1 MRLLYFYLTLVAA
14 ASRTVRTLVL
24 EAESGL
30 FSTEGENPIPRSAA
44 SGASTVRLS
53 QGDFLQNTFTTPSTC
68 LVAVSSVAYTND
80 GGSDLIRVSLDGELV
95 GEFNTLDHSSS
106 GAFWNVVVNTG
117 SIGEAL
123 EVQEGSHTLRIE
135 AIETDMYN
143 VEIDA
148 TTVTFNCTGEVQ
160 RLTCYEPDPIDPAPP
175 LCDSYSTVVQR
186 SVETEC
192 AEEDNINV
200 PMYYQQVQEFNVTA
214 TLPSYVNI
222 TDMNDRSPNFTDCAF
237 LNRTLWQVGNHT
249 PSEFAPSPCSSVGS
263 VFYIGQP
270 WTALCEEIDS
280 QNRSLQEFVFSA
292 NGTSEG
298 SIAASIGSRLTLA
311 FREVIGTV
319 VIEASYYGRAEQWI
333 ELGGKSFV
341 SSQLVQAWTIPDL
354 SWKAGDN
361 VNRIAFQVTRNS
373 TAHAVAFYDH
383 IIMEMRNESGET
395 TTQIYNDGY
404 TIVEVVHIDFWWLYP
419 LTITVQ
425 LGSQDW
431 VNVSYFRLYQKV
443 PGPSNSFAQV
453 FVLYQDG
460 NARILTFPP
469 RGIDWIPFGSS
480 VIIGQT
486 DPALPR
492 PYASIS
498 RVVIDPS
505 TLTLG
510 VLYENGGQAVLTVKA
525 VEGSTTVTVSSIS
538 YNTNNSLPVM
548 TFRSMWVADGNA
560 DVDHVSTPEGV
571 WPILTGWENLTS
583 PYVLFFRACISRHNT
598 LSPDIRV
605 DVKCYNATPMF
616 TSTPSNSPP
625 VQPTHSTQL
634 STGPGVHSTTPN
646 VTRVFSTMHANVYT
660 PPPVKT
666 TPPQSSA
673 QPLPTQMPRATDSPC
688 DQQMNR
694 ECVFKGAAIQPL
706 QTTGITLVL
715 LSAWLVIH

>member
-1 MRLLYFYLTLVAA
+1 MRALYFYLALVAA
-14 ASRTVRTLVL
+14 AARTARTLVL
-24 EAESGL
+24 EAENGA
-30 FSTEGENPIPRSAA
+30 FPREGENPIHRSAA
-44 SGASTVRLS
+44 SGARTVRLS
-53 QGDFLQNTFTTPSTC
+53 RGEFLQNTFTTPSIC
-68 LVAVSSVAYTND
+68 LVAVSNVAYTND
-80 GGSDLIRVSLDGELV
+80 GGSDLIRVSLDDVLV
-95 GEFNTLDHSSS
+95 GTFNTVDHSDA
-106 GAFWNVVVNTG
+106 GALWNVVVNTG
-117 SIGEAL
+117 SIGEAR

-135 AIETDMYN
+135 ATETDMYN

-148 TTVTFNCTGEVQ
+148 TTVTFNCTATDVQ

-175 LCDSYSTVVQR
+175 LCDTYPTAVQR

-200 PMYYQQVQEFNVTA
+200 PLYYQQVQEFNVTA

-270 WTALCEEIDS
+270 WTALCEEIDN

-319 VIEASYYGRAEQWI
+319 TVEASYYGRAEQWI
-333 ELGGKSFV
+333 GLGGKTFV
-341 SSQLVQAWTIPDL
+341 SNRLVQAWTIPDL
-354 SWKAGDN
+354 SWKAGN
-361 VNRIAFQVTRNS
+361 YVNRVAFQVMRNS

-419 LTITVQ
+419 QAITVQ
-425 LGSQDW
+425 LHSQDW
-431 VNVSYFRLYQKV
+431 ANVSYFRLYQKV

-460 NARILTFPP
+460 NCRILTFPP
-469 RGIDWIPFGSS
+469 PGIDWIPFGSS

-486 DPALPR
+486 DPTLPR
-492 PYASIS
+492 PYAAIS

-505 TLTLG
+505 ALTMS
-510 VLYENGGQAVLTVKA
+510 VFYDNGGQAVLTVTA
-525 VEGSTTVTVSSIS
+525 VEGSTTVAVSSIS
-538 YNTNNSLPVM
+538 YTNNSLPVM

-560 DVDHVSTPEGV
+560 DVDHVSTPQGV

-616 TSTPSNSPP
+616 TSTMTPP

-634 STGPGVHSTTPN
+634 STSPGVHSTFPN
-646 VTRVFSTMHANVYT
+646 AFSTMPANVHT

-666 TPPQSSA
+666 TPPSTA
-673 QPLPTQMPRATDSPC
+673 QPLPTQMPQTPDSPC
-688 DQQMNR
+688 DLQMNR
-694 ECVFKGAAIQPL
+694 ECVSKGDATQPI
-706 QTTGITLVL
+706 QTTGITLIL
-715 LSAWLVIH
+715 FSAWLVVH